1 MNHHT
6 QTETVLVEKEKSFFS
21 EFAMYG
27 VGLALVF
34 LFVLMVTA

>member
-6 QTETVLVEKEKSFFS
+6 QNETVMTEEKSFMN

-27 VGLALVF
+27 VGLGLVF
-34 LFVLMVTA
+34 SFVLMVTA

>member
-1 MNHHT
+1 MKHT
-6 QTETVLVEKEKSFFS
+6 QNETVLVEEKTFFS